1 MKLTWLEEHI
11 YPTENYEPLEILK
24 AAPTCLKIL
33 KASFRKQFEEILK
46 ITQKGMVEEVAPGY
60 FKTGEQAE
68 GAKAFLEK
76 RKPNFKKFR

>member
-1 MKLTWLEEHI
+1 
-11 YPTENYEPLEILK
+11 
-24 AAPTCLKIL
+24 
-33 KASFRKQFEEILK
+33 
-46 ITQKGMVEEVAPGY
+46 MVEEVAPGHY